1 MTRMLKTLALAAG
14 VSLATLAH
22 ALAAQIDVTIITA
35 SDMDTMSDNDG
46 RGGIARLASVVKGE
60 RAKGGN
66 TVFVFPG
73 DLLSPS
79 ILAGFDKGKHMIDLL
94 NQVPPDMLAP
104 GNHEFDFGP
113 DVFMERM
120 KEAKFPILGTNIRL
134 NGQPIEGFQDTI
146 VKEFSAKGEEGD
158 ETVKI
163 GFMGLTTEST
173 PVISSPGPIT
183 FGPTIATGA
192 NTAQKLR
199 DEGADIV
206 VAVVHTIQDTD
217 FDLLYRAGVDIVLS
231 GHDHNLHVF
240 YDGKQALVES
250 KEEAEYVTMMDLAI
264 EVGES
269 RGKRRVSWWPN
280 FRITDT
286 KTVEPDPDVLKAVT
300 AYENELSEELDVEL
314 GKSEVELDTRK
325 ASVRTGET
333 AFGNLVA
340 DAMRAG
346 VNADVAFTNGG
357 GIRGNKQYE
366 AGHTLTRRDVLT
378 ELPFGN
384 GTVLLELTGEQIM
397 KALEHGYREAPEA
410 TGSFLQVSGLKATVD
425 TTRPAGARVS
435 DVTVGGEPLD
445 MGRTYKVATND
456 FMARGGD
463 GYDMLEDAKQLID
476 KDSAKLMAGDVMEY
490 VRANGVPSGID
501 GRLTMK

>member
-1 MTRMLKTLALAAG
+1 MTRTLRTLAFAAALSAG
-14 VSLATLAH
+14 ASLAVLGH
-22 ALAAQIDVTIITA
+22 ALAGQIDVTIITA

-46 RGGIARLASVVKGE
+46 RGGVARLASVVKAE
-60 RAKGGN
+60 RDRSAN
-66 TVFVFPG
+66 TIFVFPG

-79 ILAGFDKGKHMIDLL
+79 ILAGFDKGAHMIDLL
-94 NQVPPDMLAP
+94 NQVGPDMLAP

-113 DVFMERM
+113 DVFMQRM
-120 KEAKFPILGTNIRL
+120 KEAKFPVLGTNIRL
-134 NGQPIEGFQDTI
+134 NGKPIEGFQDTI
-146 VKEFSAKGEEGD
+146 VKEFTSGED
-158 ETVKI
+158 SVKI

-183 FGPTIATGA
+183 FQPTVATA
-192 NTAQKLR
+192 AKTTERLR

-206 VAVVHTIQDTD
+206 VAVVHTIQDVD
-217 FDLLYRAGVDIVLS
+217 FDLLYRSGVDIVLS
-231 GHDHNLHVF
+231 GHDHNLHIF
-240 YDGKQALVES
+240 YDGKKALVES

-269 RGKRRVSWWPN
+269 SGERRVSWWPN

-286 KTVEPDPDVLKAVT
+286 KTVEPDADVLKNVA
-300 AYENELSEELDVEL
+300 AYESTLSEELDVEL
-314 GKSEVELDTRK
+314 GKTEVELDTRK

-340 DAMRAG
+340 DAMREG
-346 VNADVAFTNGG
+346 VKADIAFTNGG

-366 AGHTLTRRDVLT
+366 AGHTLTRRDILT

-384 GTVLLELTGEQIM
+384 GTVLIELTGEQVVQ
-397 KALEHGYREAPEA
+397 ALEHGYREAPEA
-410 TGSFLQVSGLKATVD
+410 TGSFLHVSGLKAEVD
-425 TTRPAGARVS
+425 TTRPAGARVT
-435 DVTVGGEPLD
+435 DVTVNGEPLD
-445 MGRTYKVATND
+445 RAKTYKVATND

-463 GYDMLEDAKQLID
+463 GYAMLEGTKQLID

>member
-1 MTRMLKTLALAAG
+1 MTRTLCTLALAAG
-14 VSLATLAH
+14 VSLATLAQ
-22 ALAAQIDVTIITA
+22 ALAGQIDVTIITA
-35 SDMDTMSDNDG
+35 SDMDTMSDSDG
-46 RGGIARLASVVKGE
+46 RGGVARLASVVKAE
-60 RAKGGN
+60 RNKGGN

-79 ILAGFDKGKHMIDLL
+79 ILAGFDKGAHMIDLL

-120 KEAKFPILGTNIRL
+120 KEAKFPVLGTNIRL
-134 NGQPIEGFQDTI
+134 NGEPIEGFQNTI
-146 VKEFSAKGEEGD
+146 VKEFTNKASGGED
-158 ETVKI
+158 TVKI
-163 GFMGLTTEST
+163 GFMGLTTDST
-173 PVISSPGPIT
+173 PVISSPGEIT
-183 FGPTIATGA
+183 FLPTLATGTR
-192 NTAQKLR
+192 TAEQLR
-199 DEGADIV
+199 SEGADIV
-206 VAVVHTIQDTD
+206 VAVVHTIQDVD

-240 YDGKQALVES
+240 YDGRRALVES

-269 RGKRRVSWWPN
+269 RGERSVDWWPN

-286 KTVEPDPDVLKAVT
+286 KSVEPDPDVTKAV
-300 AYENELSEELDVEL
+300 ASYESNLSEELDVEL
-314 GKSEVELDTRK
+314 GKTQVALDTRK

-340 DAMRAG
+340 DAMREG
-346 VNADVAFTNGG
+346 VDAEVAFTNGG

-366 AGHTLTRRDVLT
+366 AGQTLTRRDVLT

-384 GTVLLELTGEQIM
+384 GTVLIELTGEQIVR
-397 KALEHGYREAPEA
+397 ALEHGYREAPEA
-410 TGSFLQVSGLKATVD
+410 TGSFLHVSGLKTDID
-425 TTRPAGARVS
+425 TTKPAGARVS
-435 DVTVGGEPLD
+435 NVTVGGEPLD
-445 MGRTYKVATND
+445 MTRTYKVATND

-463 GYDMLEDAKQLID
+463 GYDMLSDAKQLID

-490 VRANGVPSGID
+490 VRAKGVPTGID
-501 GRLTMK
+501 GRLNMK